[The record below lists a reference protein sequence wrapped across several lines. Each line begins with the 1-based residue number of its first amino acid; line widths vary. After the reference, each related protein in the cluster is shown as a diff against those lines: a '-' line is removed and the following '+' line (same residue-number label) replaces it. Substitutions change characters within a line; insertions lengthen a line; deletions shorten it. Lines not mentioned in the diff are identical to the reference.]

1 MHKESPATLYRIYLL
16 SMLLCSMDVLLYTT
30 DKGGR
35 AADFY
40 LGQGLSRTFI

>member
-1 MHKESPATLYRIYLL
+1 MHKEGPATLYQIYVL
-16 SMLLCSMDVLLYTT
+16 SMLLCSMDILLYT

-40 LGQGLSRTFI
+40 SLLGLSRTFI